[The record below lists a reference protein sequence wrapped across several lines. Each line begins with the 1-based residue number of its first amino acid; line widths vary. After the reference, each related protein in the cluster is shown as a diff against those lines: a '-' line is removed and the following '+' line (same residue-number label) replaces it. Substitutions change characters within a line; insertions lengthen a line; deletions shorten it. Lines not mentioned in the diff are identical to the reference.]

1 MAPLDTDALVREI
14 SPDAPCG
21 LDPTES
27 IEGSAFQQDLDRLLD
42 ATTRGDASDLGFGW
56 EQIAERGIELFGSGK
71 DLRIAT
77 TLALCGLHREGLG
90 GFADGVALVR
100 ELLERYWDAVHPV
113 PNTFESFPFEDRV
126 FALKNLQRDE
136 LLQSLRTVPIV
147 RSSFGQCSY
156 RDYQVSTGA
165 IAAGEAEDG
174 PTISPDDIAVVMG
187 SIGIDGLGELRG
199 HIDRIDAELTS
210 IQSFVDARVPEASL
224 QLELLTAML
233 DKLRDFIAQQSA
245 LLGGDTAATP
255 SAEPGTAP
263 TSNGAPAP
271 GVPAPGVTGEIRSRD
286 DVIRTIDRLCAY
298 YQHSDIGSP
307 VPLLLQRA
315 RRMVSKS
322 FVDILADLAPEGLD
336 QATNVLGVERESEED

>member
-147 RSSFGQCSY
+147 RSSFGQCSF

-210 IQSFVDARVPEASL
+210 IQSFVDARVLLQTAHRYGKSRRAGMTSYKTSIFRFRNHYFATSNLEAVPR
-224 QLELLTAML
+224 AV
-233 DKLRDFIAQQSA
+233 RRA
-245 LLGGDTAATP
+245 LLMCSIKRKGLA
-255 SAEPGTAP
+255 
-263 TSNGAPAP
+263 
-271 GVPAPGVTGEIRSRD
+271 
-286 DVIRTIDRLCAY
+286 RTNR
-298 YQHSDIGSP
+298 
-307 VPLLLQRA
+307 
-315 RRMVSKS
+315 K
-322 FVDILADLAPEGLD
+322 
-336 QATNVLGVERESEED
+336 